1 MRAAI
6 PNVLRRLAAYA
17 IDVAILAVVLIPLSF
32 GVQAMIG
39 YRAETGIGVWLASL
53 LLISLPS
60 WAYFILFDASSSGAT
75 LGKRVVGLR
84 AARVEGSPLGL
95 RRAVLRTAVKLLP
108 WELTHLTM
116 FALSPELGTFSGL
129 QLGLLWAVYAL
140 LALYLF
146 VALRHEGRRSVHDL
160 AAGAAVLSGRA

>member
-32 GVQAMIG
+32 GVQATIG

-60 WAYFILFDASSSGAT
+60 WAYFILFDASPSGAT

-116 FALSPELGTFSGL
+116 FALSPELGTFSL

-160 AAGAAVLSGRA
+160 AAGAAVLSGRD